1 MTKKI
6 LIRNFVILSFILSWG
21 VFGPISYFFV
31 SNTKSDAAQGIFV
44 VMMFIPTLVTIILTK
59 YYKLGW
65 KGYGLKFKKWHFFFF
80 SILIVL
86 GYSVFEMVLQIFF
99 KTGSYNITK
108 DKYLFALTVMV
119 PVNSLVTS
127 IFAFGEELGWRG
139 FLQNL
144 LISKYGLNKGLLILG
159 LVWGF
164 WHLPVALLG
173 YNLPEYPVIEAL
185 IWYPLFCLSL
195 TCIFAWLT
203 LKGKSVW
210 WAVLAHGANNGIA
223 TLIDSKAVIANKSAF
238 YLIGTLVT
246 MTTGLI
252 FFLLLRR
259 MKSRN
264 EIELYLPEKIKSLD

>member
-1 MTKKI
+1 MTKRL
-6 LIRNFVILSFILSWG
+6 LIRTFLILSFILSWG

-31 SNTKSDAAQGIFV
+31 SNTKSDIAQGIFV
-44 VMMFIPTLVTIILTK
+44 VMMFIPTLVTFILTK

-65 KGYGLKFKKWHFFFF
+65 KGYGLKFKNWHFLIL

-86 GYSVFEMVLQIFF
+86 GYSVFEMVLQSFF
-99 KTGSYNITK
+99 KTTTYNITK

-127 IFAFGEELGWRG
+127 VFAFGEELGWRG

-144 LISKYGLNKGLLILG
+144 LISKYGLHKGILILG
-159 LVWGF
+159 IVWGF

-185 IWYPLFCLSL
+185 IWYPLFCISLSY
-195 TCIFAWLT
+195 IFAWLT

-223 TLIDSKAVIANKSAF
+223 TLIEGKANVSNKPLS
-238 YLIGTLVT
+238 YLIGILVT
-246 MTTGLI
+246 MSIGFI
-252 FFLLLRR
+252 FFLLLQR
-259 MKSRN
+259 MKRKN
-264 EIELYLPEKIKSLD
+264 EIELYLPEKIKNM